1 MTVTERAPLSRE
13 RLAAAALDLVDRDG
27 LEALSMRK
35 LGAHLGVEAMSLYNH
50 VDNKEELLADVADL
64 LYATI
69 RDTYGTPVGGW
80 RNKARQMA
88 AAYVHVAEAHPL
100 ALPLL
105 IERRGDT
112 PCQLEFIN
120 DVVSLFDEVTDDLRV
135 AALAFSAVSA
145 YVVGTLVQEHQ
156 SPAGAPRDDR
166 PEGHEA
172 VGRFR
177 ATLRKVSVQER
188 FSDGLEA
195 VLDGLETR
203 YFS

>member
-1 MTVTERAPLSRE
+1 MTVVARVPLSRE
-13 RLAAAALDLVDRDG
+13 RLTVAALELIDNSG
-27 LEALSMRK
+27 LDTLSMRK

-50 VDNKEELLADVADL
+50 VGSKDELLGEVTDL

-69 RDTYGTPVGGW
+69 RDTYGEPEGGW

-88 AAYVHVAEAHPL
+88 AAYVHVAEAHPR

-105 IERRGDT
+105 LERRLDT
-112 PCQLEFIN
+112 PHQLEFME

-156 SPAGAPRDDR
+156 GSAGTPRDDS

-172 VGRFR
+172 VGRLR
-177 ATLRKVSVQER
+177 ATLREVSVQER

-195 VLDGLETR
+195 VLDGLEAR